1 MERRAFAAALS
12 AAAASPLLMGAASGR
27 PGQPVKPQADAHLQ
41 REMTRVLAAVL
52 QDRDTARTLVPW
64 IFDIGFDWAPAAA
77 PTDRLDFIVAYSFGN
92 RPPADGGDP
101 TKVLA
106 EPGPMNEQLADV
118 VAEIRAVRT
127 LPVYAQW
134 EIAYF
139 LTTKHGLDQVTAI
152 EPVIAAD
159 GTITYLST
167 DGVAAQVA
175 ELRKAA
181 PGGIGTAGVVGWR
194 DHIKRCVLTTEGRG
208 MTAFAPEGF
217 TMPDTYDPESGQP
230 WTRRRDLYLVHDMVA
245 QWTMKRTQLI
255 AELYPNG

>member
-12 AAAASPLLMGAASGR
+12 AAAAAPLLIGAAPGRSGH
-27 PGQPVKPQADAHLQ
+27 QVSPQADAHLQ
-41 REMTRVLAAVL
+41 REMLKVLAAVL
-52 QDRDTARTLVPW
+52 QDTDTARTVVPW
-64 IFDIGFDWAPAAA
+64 ILDIGFDWAPATA
-77 PTDRLDFIVAYSFGN
+77 PVDQLDFIVAYSFGN
-92 RPPADGGDP
+92 RPPANGGDP
-101 TKVLA
+101 TRVLA

-134 EIAYF
+134 EIAHF

-181 PGGIGTAGVVGWR
+181 SGGIGTAGVVGWR
-194 DHIKRCVLTTEGRG
+194 DHIKRCVLTTKGRG

-230 WTRRRDLYLVHDMVA
+230 WTRRRDLYLVHDMSA